1 MQQNPQNP
9 QQPNGQGGFPPSG
22 YPQQPGGYPPPGYA
36 PQFSPP
42 QPAKKRNPLLIIGG
56 IVGGLIIL
64 CCVGVLVLVA
74 ANGNG
79 GATSSNTGT
88 NVNDNQTTA
97 TSTTAKHFKAGDQV
111 KVGDTYIVTVN
122 SVKTSKGDEILQP
135 KAGNVYLIVDVTVKN
150 ISSKEQDLSSLLQF
164 TLKDATGQ
172 KYDETIVTNATP
184 PDGKIEAGD
193 QVRGQIAYEVPSAQK
208 SFTLAFEADI
218 ISGGQTIWDLKA

>member
-1 MQQNPQNP
+1 MHTLLRS
-9 QQPNGQGGFPPSG
+9 GTYRVRALLTLGVVLAAAAMFLACGGSDS
-22 YPQQPGGYPPPGYA
+22 A
-36 PQFSPP
+36 
-42 QPAKKRNPLLIIGG
+42 
-56 IVGGLIIL
+56 
-64 CCVGVLVLVA
+64 
-74 ANGNG
+74 
-79 GATSSNTGT
+79 NTGT
-88 NVNDNQTTA
+88 QVNNSAGSSGNGQ

-122 SVKTSKGDEILQP
+122 SVKTSKGDDILQP

-150 ISSKEQDLSSLLQF
+150 VSSKEQDLSSLLQF

-193 QVRGQIAYEVPSAQK
+193 QLRGQLAYEVPEAQK

-218 ISGGQTIWDLKA
+218 ISGGQTIWDLKV